1 MSYEKPART
10 ANWIQRLATFAS
22 LALIIVFFFLR
33 PEKSTARLVL
43 FLLWFAYAA
52 YATVKLLSE
61 LVSGSHMRQE
71 KFETMLARWE
81 EEQGGRKQAMTP
93 FVAVTAV
100 SVIAKLAVP
109 VLLWLIP

>member
-1 MSYEKPART
+1 MSYEKPARI

-22 LALIIVFFFLR
+22 LALILVFFVLR

-52 YATVKLLSE
+52 YATVKVLSE
-61 LVSGSHMRQE
+61 LVSGRNLRQE

-81 EEQGGRKQAMTP
+81 EEQGGRKGAMTP
-93 FVAVTAV
+93 FVSVTAV
-100 SVIAKLAVP
+100 SVIVKLAVP